1 MDRTRASA
9 TAVLVAQGRA
19 VADGR
24 LAVGRFADPTARWL
38 LRDDELV
45 DVDVARGE
53 APPRGWSARM
63 GYEMLRANAE
73 VMAPRTVAID
83 DAVRAAASPQVVIL
97 GAGLDG
103 RAWRM
108 AELGGADV
116 FEVDHPAS
124 QRDKLDRVGS
134 LTPAARSLHLV
145 PVDLT
150 VDDLDAALAGAGH
163 RPTAPTT
170 WIWEGVVPYLTP
182 LEVEATV
189 RLVAARSAPGSR
201 LVVNY
206 QTASVTATLG
216 RLAARAMA
224 FVARRHDPLAA
235 EPRRSHWSPAAM
247 AGLLDAHGFAVL
259 TDVGLLD
266 VAADLGVDVTH
277 DRSIA
282 PGRVAVADT

>member
-53 APPRGWSARM
+53 APPRGWSARI

-124 QRDKLDRVGS
+124 QRD
-134 LTPAARSLHLV
+134 
-145 PVDLT
+145 
-150 VDDLDAALAGAGH
+150 
-163 RPTAPTT
+163 
-170 WIWEGVVPYLTP
+170 
-182 LEVEATV
+182 
-189 RLVAARSAPGSR
+189 
-201 LVVNY
+201 
-206 QTASVTATLG
+206 
-216 RLAARAMA
+216 
-224 FVARRHDPLAA
+224 
-235 EPRRSHWSPAAM
+235 
-247 AGLLDAHGFAVL
+247 
-259 TDVGLLD
+259 
-266 VAADLGVDVTH
+266 
-277 DRSIA
+277 
-282 PGRVAVADT
+282 